1 MILVERLLSLFCMRF
16 FDGFIGVHVSF
27 GIRTARSITLYMFV
41 GLSTFRRLLALL
53 VLLGVA
59 FVCWRF
65 LSCLALFALLSSLL

>member
-1 MILVERLLSLFCMRF
+1 MDFVIILRAL
-16 FDGFIGVHVSF
+16 FDGLIGVHVSF
-27 GIRTARSITLYMFV
+27 DIRTARSITLYMFV

-65 LSCLALFALLSSLL
+65 LSCLALFALLSLLL

>member
-1 MILVERLLSLFCMRF
+1 MRF

-27 GIRTARSITLYMFV
+27 GFCTARSITLYMFV

-53 VLLGVA
+53 VLLGDA
-59 FVCWRF
+59 FICWRL